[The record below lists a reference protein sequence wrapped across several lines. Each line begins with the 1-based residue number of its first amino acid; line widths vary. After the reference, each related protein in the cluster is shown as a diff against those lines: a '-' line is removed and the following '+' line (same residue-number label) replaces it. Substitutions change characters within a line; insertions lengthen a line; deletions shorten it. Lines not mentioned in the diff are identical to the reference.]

1 MSDPLVEAH
10 REEILGVAR
19 RHGAITVRLFGSRA
33 RGEARGASDLDLL
46 VSLDEGTS
54 LLDLVAMKQEIEELL
69 GCPVDVVS
77 ERALSPHLRERILA
91 EAAPL

>member
-1 MSDPLVEAH
+1 MSDSLVEAH
-10 REEILGVAR
+10 REEILGVAK

-46 VSLDEGTS
+46 VSLEEGTS

>member
-19 RHGAITVRLFGSRA
+19 RHGAIAVRLFGSRA

>member
-1 MSDPLVEAH
+1 MSDSLVEAH

>member
-1 MSDPLVEAH
+1 MSDVLVEGH
-10 REEILGVAR
+10 REEILSVAK
-19 RHGAITVRLFGSRA
+19 RHGAIAVRLFGSRA

-46 VSLDEGTS
+46 VSLEEGTS